1 MAMINVKG
9 IEMYSKQNTLKDRAA
24 EYASTQIFR
33 ALAKLQAEAEVAK
46 WEETLRGYKNTEGT
60 MAYPGDEKVKEVAV
74 LLAEAKLRL
83 EGVSRLPE
91 AKFSFTADADKALRK
106 EWKVAETDTLRGVAL
121 AHWFQAQGCP
131 CADTNSA
138 CFELGQWLK
147 GLKKTNMETV
157 IMDGE
162 DWETRKTTVPFADL
176 MRTVIDWCFDL
187 SLMREDMYP
196 QELKGI
202 YTQKR
207 EQAKARREAR
217 KNKKARKS
225 QSVVK

>member
-207 EQAKARREAR
+207 EQAKACREAR